1 MSHNYNFFSVF
12 RVFVPC
18 SWGIPFFMGFSRS
31 RVRPRSG
38 CCRVGGSGVVRPP
51 ACQPRTSHAPRP
63 TQAGGGSPFLRS
75 VPPFRYRPSFLL
87 PPLKAASLAFVRLAR
102 VCLACVCLAVIMC
115 VILRKLA
122 CGGSRAVVLR
132 AAHFHCI
139 HL

>member
-1 MSHNYNFFSVF
+1 MGICIPTCRIITNFFRCLVSLFLVHGVF
-12 RVFVPC
+12 
-18 SWGIPFFMGFSRS
+18 PFFLGLLRS

-75 VPPFRYRPSFLL
+75 VPPFRSVRPFLL

-102 VCLACVCLAVIMC
+102 VCLSRVC
-115 VILRKLA
+115 LA

>member
-1 MSHNYNFFSVF
+1 
-12 RVFVPC
+12 
-18 SWGIPFFMGFSRS
+18 MGFSRS

-75 VPPFRYRPSFLL
+75 VSPFRYRPSFLL
-87 PPLKAASLAFVRLAR
+87 PPLKAASLALVRLAR
-102 VCLACVCLAVIMC
+102 VCLACVC
-115 VILRKLA
+115 LA

-139 HL
+139 HLYALQQVAVHTNIYNHRGNSHLQL